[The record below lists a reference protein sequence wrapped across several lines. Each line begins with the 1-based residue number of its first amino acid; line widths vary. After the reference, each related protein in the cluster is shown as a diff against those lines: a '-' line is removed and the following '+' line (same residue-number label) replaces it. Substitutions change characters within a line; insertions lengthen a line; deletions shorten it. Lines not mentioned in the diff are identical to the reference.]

1 MRQDI
6 VKDIQE
12 KLMPV
17 SMISDINKSA
27 AEKLIALQTEYMTDL
42 FNTGLAQMKALSSVH
57 EPKEAFEL
65 QIKYFKELD
74 AKLANITEKEVTML
88 SATKEQ
94 LMDVIEKNIAGMS
107 DVYGMADVTKFMQ
120 TAQEKIQE
128 TIKVSPLN
136 SGSIKSAST
145 RKHS

>member
-6 VKDIQE
+6 IKDIQE

-17 SMISDINKSA
+17 TMISDINKSA
-27 AEKLIALQTEYMTDL
+27 AEKLITLQTEYMTDL
-42 FNTGLAQMKALSSVH
+42 FNTGLAQMKALSGVH

-74 AKLANITEKEVTML
+74 AKLANITEKEVAML

-94 LMDVIEKNIAGMS
+94 LMDVIEKNISEMS
-107 DVYGMADVTKFMQ
+107 DIYGMADISKFMQ
-120 TAQEKIQE
+120 DAQDKIQE
-128 TIKVSPLN
+128 TIKVTPLN
-136 SGSIKSAST
+136 SGSIKHVPA
-145 RKHS
+145 RKKA